1 MESIDNKKFIFGS
14 LFLLANR
21 LQVIGDKYLE
31 KEGIT
36 TKQWL
41 LIVMIAQFV
50 DSIPTLSEVAQL
62 MGSSRQNVKQLALRL
77 QEKGFVSIKKD
88 ERDSRVLRLKLTEKS
103 TVFWEERREKDEQF
117 IIDIF
122 NGLSEEEIH
131 IMCNGFNKLFGNIES
146 IEKIYK

>member
-1 MESIDNKKFIFGS
+1 MESIDKKKFIFGS
-14 LFLLANR
+14 LFLLGNR

-41 LIVMIAQFV
+41 LIVMIAQFA
-50 DSIPTLSEVAQL
+50 DSIPTLSEVAQI

>member
-1 MESIDNKKFIFGS
+1 MESIYKKKLIFGS

-41 LIVMIAQFV
+41 LIVMIAQFA
-50 DSIPTLSEVAQL
+50 DSIPTLSEVAQI

>member
-1 MESIDNKKFIFGS
+1 METIDKKKFIFGS
-14 LFLLANR
+14 LFLLSNR
-21 LQVIGDKYLE
+21 LQVIGDKYLG

-50 DSIPTLSEVAQL
+50 ESIPTLSEVAQL

-103 TVFWEERREKDEQF
+103 TVFWEERKEKDEQF
-117 IIDIF
+117 IIGVF

>member
-1 MESIDNKKFIFGS
+1 MESIDKKKFIFGS
-14 LFLLANR
+14 LFLLGNR

-62 MGSSRQNVKQLALRL
+62 MGSSRQNVKQLTLRL

-103 TVFWEERREKDEQF
+103 AVFWEERKEKDEQF

-131 IMCNGFNKLFGNIES
+131 IMCNGFNRLFHNIES

>member
-1 MESIDNKKFIFGS
+1 METIDKKKFIFGS
-14 LFLLANR
+14 LFLLSNR

>member
-1 MESIDNKKFIFGS
+1 METIDKKKIIFGS

-21 LQVIGDKYLE
+21 LQVIGDKYLGE
-31 KEGIT
+31 GGIT

-88 ERDSRVLRLKLTEKS
+88 ERDSRVLRLKLTQKS
-103 TVFWEERREKDEQF
+103 TAFWEDRKEKDEQF

>member
-1 MESIDNKKFIFGS
+1 MESIYKKKFIFGS

-41 LIVMIAQFV
+41 LIVMIAQFA
-50 DSIPTLSEVAQL
+50 DSIPTLSEVAQI